1 MGLIY
6 TIIQWVQWADTYR
19 DDVYRVDIYRD
30 EVFFGLEAD
39 IYIGLSEEEQAK
51 KHIADL
57 RAFSATE
64 V

>member
-1 MGLIY
+1 M
-6 TIIQWVQWADTYR
+6 